1 MTVEEY
7 FATYQDYHRNNI
19 NKVIHFIFIPVIVYA
34 ILNLLYQ
41 VQFHLG
47 ELPLN
52 CGLLLYIIVG
62 VFYSTLNVRLALGI
76 GVLALPVY
84 LLARITPWEIGLA
97 AFVVGWAFQFL
108 GHHLE
113 GKKPAFL
120 TNFLHLFIGPLWI
133 TSHLMEKLRLWAPRP
148 MQVRIKYP

>member
-1 MTVEEY
+1 
-7 FATYQDYHRNNI
+7 
-19 NKVIHFIFIPVIVYA
+19 
-34 ILNLLYQ
+34 
-41 VQFHLG
+41 
-47 ELPLN
+47 
-52 CGLLLYIIVG
+52 
-62 VFYSTLNVRLALGI
+62 
-76 GVLALPVY
+76 VLALPVY